1 MYDDSDDHVID
12 YLNYLKA
19 ERARKVTEEAQ
30 GPEKNVSWVSMHM
43 TLAAKR
49 GSIDFFLIKPG
60 FWTSGLNLEI
70 KHMECFRG
78 WWWFGLVCLCFIPH
92 PGA

>member
-49 GSIDFFLIKPG
+49 GSIDFF
-60 FWTSGLNLEI
+60 
-70 KHMECFRG
+70 
-78 WWWFGLVCLCFIPH
+78 
-92 PGA
+92 